1 MSSDEGN
8 SGSTGVDDFSQLNT
22 PNALFGE
29 PKGFDAGR
37 DGFGSGSKAAGAG
50 FSAPSL
56 GNIDNNTTGITA
68 ATADAIGGGSGR
80 PSVSDGN
87 LFGLG
92 SRSVRK
98 GLENLADA
106 VGDLRGGSTTSRDIA
121 NMEDQYGYYTPIDEL
136 DSPHGAGWPSIEGT
150 QENYANFKAYQD
162 AINNLIDDPEGTEG
176 DPEVTFLGDLKN
188 AVDEAEP
195 TLMSNFFGGRYDAEY
210 DPKNG
215 WQSVNNTTLKDVAT
229 SPAAFTLASFGVG
242 APLGAGTVAKK
253 GFDLASDNL
262 AEKTNKYGSPVMD
275 NTRDYDDDDNS
286 VLNSLFG
293 VPSGETFGGGV
304 PFTDAERQ
312 QAFGDGGQG
321 DRPPQRRAYFPSGQ
335 PAQELAPTDPRAY
348 TNPRF
353 KRNSHSWGPGSG
365 YTFNMADIEE
375 IF

>member
-1 MSSDEGN
+1 MSSDP
-8 SGSTGVDDFSQLNT
+8 SGSDGQGGQDSNQNLADALAANEAITGQVNNARLTELQGAGADVSGSPGFSGNQATQSTQPQQINALSQIGLGRAFGAFQNPSLSGRVGNGTFSNNVLSDLSDAVANLGVDEFSQLNT
-22 PNALFGE
+22 TN
-29 PKGFDAGR
+29 
-37 DGFGSGSKAAGAG
+37 S
-50 FSAPSL
+50 
-56 GNIDNNTTGITA
+56 A
-68 ATADAIGGGSGR
+68 ATTLNSDEDFVDETDDSITGS
-80 PSVSDGN
+80 PLSYSNMV
-87 LFGLG
+87 
-92 SRSVRK
+92 
-98 GLENLADA
+98 
-106 VGDLRGGSTTSRDIA
+106 DI
-121 NMEDQYGYYTPIDEL
+121 Q
-136 DSPHGAGWPSIEGT
+136 
-150 QENYANFKAYQD
+150 
-162 AINNLIDDPEGTEG
+162 
-176 DPEVTFLGDLKN
+176 N

-195 TLMSNFFGGRYDAEY
+195 TLMSNFLGGRYDAEY

-215 WQSVNNTTLKDVAT
+215 WQSVDNTTAKDVLT

-262 AEKTNKYGSPVMD
+262 VGKTNQYGSPVMD
-275 NTRDYDDDDNS
+275 NTRNYDDDS

-293 VPSGETFGGGV
+293 VPLGNTFSGGV

-375 IF
+375 FF

>member
-22 PNALFGE
+22 PNALFGV
-29 PKGFDAGR
+29 PDGFDAGR
-37 DGFGSGSKAAGAG
+37 DGFGSGSQAAGAG

-80 PSVSDGN
+80 PSVGSGLDFGN
-87 LFGLG
+87 GF
-92 SRSVRK
+92 
-98 GLENLADA
+98 
-106 VGDLRGGSTTSRDIA
+106 
-121 NMEDQYGYYTPIDEL
+121 
-136 DSPHGAGWPSIEGT
+136 
-150 QENYANFKAYQD
+150 NFSQN
-162 AINNLIDDPEGTEG
+162 I
-176 DPEVTFLGDLKN
+176 LGDLATAVARGNGTFSNNVLSDLSDAVANLGVDDFSQLNTTNSAATTLNSDEDFVDETDNSITGSPLSYSNMVDIQN
-188 AVDEAEP
+188 AVDEAAEP
-195 TLMSNFFGGRYDAEY
+195 TLMSNFLGGQYDAEY

-215 WQSVNNTTLKDVAT
+215 WQSVNNTTAKDVLT
-229 SPAAFTLASFGVG
+229 SPAAFTAASFGFG
-242 APLGAGTVAKK
+242 APLGASFVAKK

-262 AEKTNKYGSPVMD
+262 VGKTNQYGSPVMD
-275 NTRDYDDDDNS
+275 NTRDYDDDS

-293 VPSGETFGGGV
+293 VPLGNTFGGGV

-312 QAFGDGGQG
+312 QAFGDGGQS

>member
-1 MSSDEGN
+1 M
-8 SGSTGVDDFSQLNT
+8 VDIQ
-22 PNALFGE
+22 
-29 PKGFDAGR
+29 
-37 DGFGSGSKAAGAG
+37 
-50 FSAPSL
+50 
-56 GNIDNNTTGITA
+56 
-68 ATADAIGGGSGR
+68 
-80 PSVSDGN
+80 
-87 LFGLG
+87 
-92 SRSVRK
+92 
-98 GLENLADA
+98 
-106 VGDLRGGSTTSRDIA
+106 
-121 NMEDQYGYYTPIDEL
+121 
-136 DSPHGAGWPSIEGT
+136 
-150 QENYANFKAYQD
+150 
-162 AINNLIDDPEGTEG
+162 
-176 DPEVTFLGDLKN
+176 N

-195 TLMSNFFGGRYDAEY
+195 TLMSNFLGGRYDAEY

-253 GFDLASDNL
+253 GFDNL
-262 AEKTNKYGSPVMD
+262 VGKTNQYGSPVMD
-275 NTRDYDDDDNS
+275 NTRDYDDDS

-293 VPSGETFGGGV
+293 VPSGNTFGGGV

-312 QAFGDGGQG
+312 QAFGDGDGGQS

>member
-22 PNALFGE
+22 PNAVFGV
-29 PKGFDAGR
+29 PDGFDAGR
-37 DGFGSGSKAAGAG
+37 DGFGSGSQAAGAG

-92 SRSVRK
+92 SRILGQPITTPVKNVLSDLANAVA
-98 GLENLADA
+98 NLGVEDFSQLNTTNSAATTLNSDEDF
-106 VGDLRGGSTTSRDIA
+106 VDETDDSITGSPLSYSNMVDI
-121 NMEDQYGYYTPIDEL
+121 Q
-136 DSPHGAGWPSIEGT
+136 
-150 QENYANFKAYQD
+150 
-162 AINNLIDDPEGTEG
+162 
-176 DPEVTFLGDLKN
+176 N

-215 WQSVNNTTLKDVAT
+215 WQSVNNTTFKDVAT

-253 GFDLASDNL
+253 GFDNL
-262 AEKTNKYGSPVMD
+262 VGKTNQYGSPVMD
-275 NTRDYDDDDNS
+275 NTRDYDDDS

-293 VPSGETFGGGV
+293 VPSGNTFGGGV

-312 QAFGDGGQG
+312 QAFGDGDGGQS

>member
-22 PNALFGE
+22 PNAVFGV
-29 PKGFDAGR
+29 PDGFDAGR
-37 DGFGSGSKAAGAG
+37 DGFGSGSQAAGAG

-68 ATADAIGGGSGR
+68 ATEDAIGGGSGR
-80 PSVSDGN
+80 PSVGSGLDFGN
-87 LFGLG
+87 GF
-92 SRSVRK
+92 
-98 GLENLADA
+98 
-106 VGDLRGGSTTSRDIA
+106 
-121 NMEDQYGYYTPIDEL
+121 
-136 DSPHGAGWPSIEGT
+136 
-150 QENYANFKAYQD
+150 NFSQN
-162 AINNLIDDPEGTEG
+162 I
-176 DPEVTFLGDLKN
+176 LGDLATAVTRGNGTFSNSELNNLSDAIADLNADNTLNSDEDFVDETDDSITGSPLSYSNMVDIQN

-195 TLMSNFFGGRYDAEY
+195 TLMSNFLGGRYDAEY

-253 GFDLASDNL
+253 GFDNL
-262 AEKTNKYGSPVMD
+262 VGKTNQYGSPVMD
-275 NTRDYDDDDNS
+275 NTRDYDDDS

-293 VPSGETFGGGV
+293 VPSGNTFGGGV

-312 QAFGDGGQG
+312 QAFGDGDGGQS

>member
-22 PNALFGE
+22 PNAVFGV
-29 PKGFDAGR
+29 PDGFDAGR
-37 DGFGSGSKAAGAG
+37 DGFGSGSQAAGAG

-68 ATADAIGGGSGR
+68 ATEDAIGGGSGR
-80 PSVSDGN
+80 PSVGSGLDFGN
-87 LFGLG
+87 GF
-92 SRSVRK
+92 
-98 GLENLADA
+98 
-106 VGDLRGGSTTSRDIA
+106 
-121 NMEDQYGYYTPIDEL
+121 
-136 DSPHGAGWPSIEGT
+136 
-150 QENYANFKAYQD
+150 NFSQN
-162 AINNLIDDPEGTEG
+162 I
-176 DPEVTFLGDLKN
+176 LGDLATAVTRGNGTFSNSELNNLSDAIADLNADNTLNSDEDFVDETDDSITGSPLSYSNMVDIQN

-215 WQSVNNTTLKDVAT
+215 WQSVNNTTFKDVAT

-253 GFDLASDNL
+253 GFDNL
-262 AEKTNKYGSPVMD
+262 VGKTNQYGSPVMD
-275 NTRDYDDDDNS
+275 NTRDYDDDS

-293 VPSGETFGGGV
+293 VPSGNTFGGGV